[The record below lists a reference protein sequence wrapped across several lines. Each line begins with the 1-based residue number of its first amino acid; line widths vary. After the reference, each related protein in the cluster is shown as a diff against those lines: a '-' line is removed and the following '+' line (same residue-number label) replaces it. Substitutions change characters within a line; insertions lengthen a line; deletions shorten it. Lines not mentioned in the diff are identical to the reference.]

1 MTSMGMEVEV
11 CVVFTVRERYAHAS
25 KALEAL
31 YAGTEVPI
39 RLLIVDAATPKRY
52 LRRIEAAVRG
62 RSRVEFLVHD
72 AYLLPNQARN
82 LAMASVREPFVFFL
96 ENDCEIRPGVVERLL
111 AVSKQHAAVAVPW
124 IWEDGHRH
132 FDVRLGGVTDAEGGD
147 ILIRP
152 APEWTGP
159 PASLEKLEFFE
170 NHCFLMPR
178 ESLQASGPFDGEL
191 NSREL
196 IDLSLAVRRAGVK
209 VFLVP
214 GAAVDFFPP
223 PPINWDEL
231 AHYRLRWDL
240 RRVEASNERMRE
252 RWRISNMPQSNK
264 FASRQYMRISRLTW
278 GALRVRLELGRR
290 WGLLRRRVRKAFGG
304 AS

>member
-1 MTSMGMEVEV
+1 MGFEVDV
-11 CVVFTVRERYAHAS
+11 CVIFTVRERYAHAP

-31 YAGTEVPI
+31 YANTEIPF

-62 RSRVEFLVHD
+62 RPRVEFIVHEG
-72 AYLLPNQARN
+72 YLLPNQARN

-96 ENDCEIRPGVVERLL
+96 ENDCEIRPGVLERLL
-111 AVSKQHAAVAVPW
+111 AVSREHSSVAVPW
-124 IWEDGHRH
+124 LWEDGRRH
-132 FDVRLGGVTDAEGGD
+132 FDVRLGGVTDIESGD
-147 ILIRP
+147 IVITP
-152 APEWTGP
+152 APDWPGP
-159 PASLEKLEFFE
+159 PATLEKLEFFE

-178 ESLQASGPFDGEL
+178 LALQAAGPFDAEL

-196 IDLSLAVRRAGVK
+196 IDLSLAVRRAGVP

-214 GAAVDFFPP
+214 GTAVDFFPP

-231 AHYRLRWDL
+231 THYRLRWNL
-240 RRVEASNERMRE
+240 EGVAASNERMRE

-264 FASRQYMRISRLTW
+264 FATRQYMRISRLTW

-290 WGLLRRRVRKAFGG
+290 WGLLRQRVRKAFGG
-304 AS
+304 VA